1 MPEVDRSTR
10 PEDFMARILI
20 ADDRESM
27 RMAVKTVIR
36 MHPGWEVCGEAD
48 DGREAVTKALELRP
62 DLVLLDFR
70 MPITNGIK
78 AGSAICSALPRTPVV
93 MYTLH
98 RTDEL
103 EVAAKLV
110 GIRQVVAKEEGP
122 RSLLSAIE
130 AELGNLDL
138 N

>member
-1 MPEVDRSTR
+1 
-10 PEDFMARILI
+10 MARILI

-36 MHPGWEVCGEAD
+36 MHPGWEICGEAD
-48 DGREAVTKALELRP
+48 EGRDAVAKAVENLKP

-78 AGSAICSALPRTPVV
+78 AGGEICSLMPRTPVV

-98 RTDEL
+98 RTAEL

-110 GIRQVVAKEEGP
+110 GIRQVVAKEDGP
-122 RSLLSAIE
+122 KPLLNAIE
-130 AELGNLDL
+130 AELGNPVI
-138 N
+138 

>member
-1 MPEVDRSTR
+1 
-10 PEDFMARILI
+10 MARILI
-20 ADDRESM
+20 VDDRESM

-36 MHPGWEVCGEAD
+36 MHPGWEICGEAD
-48 DGREAVTKALELRP
+48 DGREAVAKAVELNP

-78 AGSAICSALPRTPVV
+78 AGSEICSLMPKTPVV

-98 RTDEL
+98 RTAEL

-110 GIRQVVAKEEGP
+110 GIRQVVAKEDGP
-122 RSLLSAIE
+122 KPLLNAIE
-130 AELGNLDL
+130 AELRNPVV
-138 N
+138 